1 MKIAL
6 GTVQFGI
13 PYGVANTT
21 GQVEKSEVKS
31 ILDCAKSVGIDTIDT
46 AIAYGTSEKC
56 LGEIGIGGYKVI
68 TKLPEIPVN
77 YGNLTTW
84 VRGHVEDS
92 LSELK
97 VEALS
102 GLLLHRPNQLLDADK
117 EDYWPILLQL
127 KSDGIVEKI
136 GFSIYTPDELD
147 ELWDLFKPDLVQA
160 PYNILDRRLETS
172 GWLERMNKEN
182 VEVHVR
188 SIFLQGLLLMSKSN
202 RPEKFNKW
210 LSLWSLWDGWLQK
223 NNITPVQAA
232 VSFSLSDNRISRVI
246 VGVDSLDQ
254 FKEIISAEKSSINTF
269 PENLSTTDTK
279 LLNPSEW
286 SLL

>member
-136 GFSIYTPDELD
+136 GFSIYTPDE
-147 ELWDLFKPDLVQA
+147 
-160 PYNILDRRLETS
+160 
-172 GWLERMNKEN
+172 
-182 VEVHVR
+182 
-188 SIFLQGLLLMSKSN
+188 
-202 RPEKFNKW
+202 
-210 LSLWSLWDGWLQK
+210 
-223 NNITPVQAA
+223 
-232 VSFSLSDNRISRVI
+232 
-246 VGVDSLDQ
+246 
-254 FKEIISAEKSSINTF
+254 
-269 PENLSTTDTK
+269 
-279 LLNPSEW
+279 
-286 SLL
+286 